1 MAVIINKIIV
11 TMKLIFAHFKACASL
26 SVICE
31 DVSSWSSCI
40 KLSSYFPN
48 LGIMSLVV
56 TSNIVGSNT
65 TTLAAIKYQFIATF
79 VLIES
84 ETIRV
89 AGSVNE

>member
-1 MAVIINKIIV
+1 
-11 TMKLIFAHFKACASL
+11 
-26 SVICE
+26 
-31 DVSSWSSCI
+31 
-40 KLSSYFPN
+40 
-48 LGIMSLVV
+48 MSLVV